1 MKQIDIHPAVARQE
15 DEALLAYYRNRCL
28 VLAQTVAE
36 QAAAVATME
45 REVAGIRESHAK
57 LQAMV
62 ERFKPPGAD
71 EPAVTEPV
79 DGEG

>member
-1 MKQIDIHPAVARQE
+1 MKQIEIHPAVARQE

-28 VLAQTVAE
+28 VLAQTAAE

-45 REVAGIRESHAK
+45 REVAEIREGQAR
-57 LQAMV
+57 LEAMV
-62 ERFKPPGAD
+62 EQFKPPGIDELATT
-71 EPAVTEPV
+71 EPA